1 LLLEIIGVE
10 MSEYKVGEI
19 AEIVGVN
26 VETIRYYEKIKL
38 MPEPKRK
45 EFSRYRI
52 YDKNDLARL
61 TFIKRAKEL
70 GFTLK
75 EIKELLD
82 LRIESTATCGD
93 VKHLAEHKLTDI
105 EQRIKD
111 LKNIKNVL
119 TKLINQCIREEV
131 STEECPILEVIETNR
146 KVKK

>member
-1 LLLEIIGVE
+1 
-10 MSEYKVGEI
+10 
-19 AEIVGVN
+19 
-26 VETIRYYEKIKL
+26 
-38 MPEPKRK
+38 
-45 EFSRYRI
+45 
-52 YDKNDLARL
+52 LARL